1 MKNKYIKKLIIAIL
15 CLLLV
20 PCTTTL
26 ATPAAS
32 SQYLTDSELLAQISK
47 EDLFVPEESAAYV
60 AEFHIRDMTAT
71 GTTEWDEDTHIV
83 NVVEMYDETGEEITA
98 YAFELDKGYIT
109 ISASVDVPNP
119 ILEWSDVGEPVYAEF
134 NLGNADK
141 IIYLGGYNYY
151 KDTGTDTLETLSG
164 QEIERSETVSV
175 LDEIKDINNVSKE
188 LAEFIVEEKIR
199 AAELADVEVSANVAE
214 QTDIVGQAGAEIAAS
229 RNTRPDVGLVQTSTP
244 SSGYIV
250 DPFEHAESW
259 YGGTYTAHDFI
270 NMWESWAKF
279 SKTRDFSETEGNC
292 GPTAITNMLRT
303 YGDRYNKS
311 TITSQSASA
320 IYTAVRK
327 IGTDNLWYGGS
338 AGGTSQTTANLFIR
352 ASFSHYG
359 VAVTV
364 NGRYSST
371 YSNISS
377 SLSNN
382 RLLYLSTDGYAV
394 YGDHA
399 VICYAYTRLESSN
412 GGYRAYLK
420 VMDGHNSSARYID
433 LTALGNT
440 NSKYWEVCF

>member
-1 MKNKYIKKLIIAIL
+1 MNFCIHRKENTHKNKYIKKLIIAIL

-151 KDTGTDTLETLSG
+151 KDTGTDT
-164 QEIERSETVSV
+164 
-175 LDEIKDINNVSKE
+175 
-188 LAEFIVEEKIR
+188 
-199 AAELADVEVSANVAE
+199 
-214 QTDIVGQAGAEIAAS
+214 
-229 RNTRPDVGLVQTSTP
+229 
-244 SSGYIV
+244 
-250 DPFEHAESW
+250 
-259 YGGTYTAHDFI
+259 
-270 NMWESWAKF
+270 
-279 SKTRDFSETEGNC
+279 
-292 GPTAITNMLRT
+292 
-303 YGDRYNKS
+303 
-311 TITSQSASA
+311 ITSQSASA